1 MNDPKAIPNKYVLP
15 PQAVEKDEYVLPPQ
29 DRVDAPEMRLS
40 KSEKRNVEDLY
51 DDDNIFEEI
60 KQEGDI
66 ILDQNKGEREN
77 EESKKKN
84 KQKTKS

>member
-1 MNDPKAIPNKYVLP
+1 MPKEISEGAEVIDIGSLKEAALDNTNFYVGKNL
-15 PQAVEKDEYVLPPQ
+15 EKGAGDI
-29 DRVDAPEMRLS
+29 DWD
-40 KSEKRNVEDLY
+40 NVEDLY

>member
-1 MNDPKAIPNKYVLP
+1 MWGVIDIGGLKEAALDNTNFYVGKNL
-15 PQAVEKDEYVLPPQ
+15 EKGAGDI
-29 DRVDAPEMRLS
+29 DWD
-40 KSEKRNVEDLY
+40 NVEDLY

-66 ILDQNKGEREN
+66 ILDQRQGGEREN